1 MEYKELVTEFGK
13 MCGLDGLEIDEDGIA
28 AIMAD
33 DIRLSFM
40 EVAATRQFVMFAD
53 VAEKPRGNL
62 ERLYE
67 TLLKAQ
73 HLGEATD
80 GATFSLS
87 PDGTISL
94 YRLEPLVDLDA
105 KLLAKIV
112 ESFLNL
118 TEQWRGLIA
127 EYRPD
132 AAPPPAD
139 ETPAEGLSPATFSF
153 LRV

>member
-1 MEYKELVTEFGK
+1 MEYKELIDEFGR
-13 MCGLDGLEIDEDGIA
+13 MCGLDGLEFDEDGIA

-40 EVAATRQFVMFAD
+40 EVAATRQLVMFAD
-53 VAEKPRGNL
+53 VAEKPHGSL

-94 YRLEPLVDLDA
+94 YRLEPLAGLDV

-112 ESFLNL
+112 EDFLNL
-118 TEQWRGLIA
+118 IAQWRELIA
-127 EYRPD
+127 KYRPD
-132 AAPPPAD
+132 AAPAAD
-139 ETPAEGLSPATFSF
+139 DLPAEGLSSATFHF